1 MSPFKWTWF
10 EENRTIVLMIIC
22 VTRVSFLI
30 RWLYPPAFW
39 EESPSPRHPS
49 YLRCVL
55 WHLQWDR
62 RGSVRPG
69 WPWCKAEKIED
80 EYKKNSGGLPGQYL
94 TPGHLVID
102 GLKDGLL
109 PRPTVTNLPGNKMC
123 KNVQNQVPDF
133 GTFLGNNLS
142 VVRMCAQNQV
152 LSWGRIFGHLAA
164 SLHSSVSPRQEP
176 RIFLPRLLPL
186 LTWLEQM
193 QKPKHIQM
201 EVEIQI

>member
-1 MSPFKWTWF
+1 MCKSLKEDPCNQSEQYHTPLSFKIWVPLSETWF

-30 RWLYPPAFW
+30 RWLYPPAFS

-80 EYKKNSGGLPGQYL
+80 EYKKNSGGLPVGDKSPDCGVSARERGPVLPDHLPPEWQA
-94 TPGHLVID
+94 GHHLEHWIAY
-102 GLKDGLL
+102 
-109 PRPTVTNLPGNKMC
+109 NSNKADM
-123 KNVQNQVPDF
+123 
-133 GTFLGNNLS
+133 
-142 VVRMCAQNQV
+142 
-152 LSWGRIFGHLAA
+152 
-164 SLHSSVSPRQEP
+164 
-176 RIFLPRLLPL
+176 
-186 LTWLEQM
+186 
-193 QKPKHIQM
+193 KHIANM
-201 EVEIQI
+201 LDWIKETHAE